1 MLDIEDRI
9 FMFLIRMRR
18 RYPFATLSL
27 LFGVANST
35 VELYYNELLLL
46 FYEVLVP
53 RLVYPLSKAETVRI
67 TPEDFARD
75 LPDIQVIW
83 DATGFKMKSKENVLL
98 SRLLYS
104 AYHHTS
110 EGFAVFGK

>member
-1 MLDIEDRI
+1 
-9 FMFLIRMRR
+9 
-18 RYPFATLSL
+18 
-27 LFGVANST
+27 
-35 VELYYNELLLL
+35 
-46 FYEVLVP
+46 
-53 RLVYPLSKAETVRI
+53 VRI

-98 SRLLYS
+98 SRVLYS

-110 EGFAVFGK
+110 EGFAVFGKCDDVFVTFCTGILHVNVPC